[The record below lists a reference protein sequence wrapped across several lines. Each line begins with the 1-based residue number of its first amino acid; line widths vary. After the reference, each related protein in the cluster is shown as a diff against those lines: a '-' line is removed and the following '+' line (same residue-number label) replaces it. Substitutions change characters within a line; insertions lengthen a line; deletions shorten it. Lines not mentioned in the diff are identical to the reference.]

1 MLNNYFILKETAE
14 YLNKTVSG
22 KRITEVYTQEK
33 NKFVIEVTDNA
44 ENVTALEYSADKTY
58 NYIIIRRNFSKAG
71 KNYADLFPEIMNLK
85 ITGTGIY
92 NDDRIIRF
100 MLENNYE
107 LYFTFFAVKPNCFL
121 LKDSEIISSFKDKSE
136 FINKGL
142 NDIIP
147 SAAEGGKWDNENI
160 TIRDYIKYR
169 YRKYGQIYAD
179 EALYRLNLT
188 GNETACVNLKE
199 IADKYF
205 EQTDKNLLS
214 PEYILYKK
222 GNKFVLSLMQLNHLK
237 DFEKIYSNNIAELC
251 SDYLKSK
258 KRFEK
263 INNFK
268 SQREKEI
275 KGRLTSLEKKE
286 EGLKIQLSHC
296 LESETLRK
304 YGEIITGNA
313 HLIKKGDK
321 HFLYEDSSQEIIKI
335 GLRENLT
342 PNENAQHYFEKYKK
356 QKASVKLL
364 EGKVKIIAKEKG
376 KLKIEL
382 KELAEMDDIK
392 KINREE
398 KKSAEIKKDET
409 SRFRKF
415 VLNEKYEV
423 WVGKDSASNDLL
435 TTKYSAQ
442 NDLWF
447 HVRGASGSHTVLKT
461 GSKKELPPKEI
472 IYKAA
477 GIAAYYSKAR
487 NSSSVPVAYCER
499 KYVKK
504 KKGFREGSVIME
516 KEKVIFVKPSI
527 PDGF

>member
-1 MLNNYFILKETAE
+1 MLNNFFILKEISG

-22 KRITEVYTQEK
+22 KRITEVFTQEK
-33 NKFVIEVTDNA
+33 NKFVIEVTDIA
-44 ENVTALEYSADKTY
+44 EIITAIEYSSDKAY
-58 NYIIIRRNFSKAG
+58 NYILLRKNYSKAG
-71 KNYADLFPEIMNLK
+71 KNYADLFPEIINLK

-92 NDDRIIRF
+92 NNDRIIRF
-100 MLENNYE
+100 SLDNNYE

-121 LKDSEIISSFKDKSE
+121 LKDSVIINTFKEKSE
-136 FINKGL
+136 FINKGI
-142 NDIIP
+142 NDVIP
-147 SAAEGGKWDNENI
+147 AAAAEGNRI
-160 TIRDYIKYR
+160 HVSFTIRDYLKYN
-169 YRKYGQIYAD
+169 YRKYGQAYAD
-179 EALYRLNLT
+179 EALYNLKLT
-188 GNETACVNLKE
+188 GNETAGEDLKE
-199 IADKYF
+199 NADKFF

-214 PEYILYKK
+214 PDYLFYKK
-222 GNKFVLSLMQLNHLK
+222 ENKFVLSLMKLNHLK
-237 DFEKIYSNNIAELC
+237 DYEIIYCDNIAELC
-251 SDYLKSK
+251 SEYLKSK

-263 INNFK
+263 INIYK
-268 SQREKEI
+268 TSKEKEI
-275 KGRLTSLEKKE
+275 KSKLSTLEKKE
-286 EGLKIQLSHC
+286 EGLKMQLSRC
-296 LESETLRK
+296 MESETLRK
-304 YGEIITGNA
+304 YGEIITGNS

-321 HFLYEDSSQEIIKI
+321 FFTYGSNGDNVIKI
-335 GLRENLT
+335 GIRENLT
-342 PNENAQHYFEKYKK
+342 PIENARHYFEKYKK

-364 EGKVKIIAKEKG
+364 EE
-376 KLKIEL
+376 KLKIIEKEKEKLINEL

-415 VLNEKYEV
+415 ILNEKYEV

-461 GSKKELPPKEI
+461 GNKKESPPKEI
-472 IYKAA
+472 IFKAA
-477 GIAAYYSKAR
+477 GISAYYSKAR

-516 KEKVIFVKPSI
+516 KEKVIFVKPSLPEGI
-527 PDGF
+527 